1 MSQVVTPE
9 LQKWTVTEVALCQL
23 MTIAKKQAE
32 NSRLYTYFPKSSS
45 GNQALEFTG
54 QDLNFYPGI

>member
-1 MSQVVTPE
+1 
-9 LQKWTVTEVALCQL
+9 